1 MAVKKMDESL
11 TPDHYF
17 AALKLIEQLHKD
29 GQIPAYMFRNILND
43 YAVLVVLS
51 KFSFFEEK
59 EDAA

>member
-43 YAVLVVLS
+43 YADMVDLS
-51 KFSFFEEK
+51 KFTIFEEK